1 MFQDVQKTKINSFAL
16 FLALFFVFF
25 KLDNLNYISPYLND
39 ESVYVIIGKMGLFE
53 NDWETYDAE
62 SWIQSNQYFY
72 PSVSALAYTLGGMEG
87 TRALSVIFTA
97 IATIAAAITSYA
109 LIPER
114 YDKNIRIFGGLTSAL
129 LLAISVSSY
138 YVARIAIVD
147 AQSFM
152 FLSLSTMYFTLALN
166 TSKNSSS
173 NFFMAAVTIYL
184 AYLTKIF
191 IVPYIILF
199 QIIGFFY
206 LWAKKNDQ
214 LRVSLI
220 YFFLPLTFAMII
232 YEFIH
237 FSGFVSYLTLLSDG
251 SSMDIHKT
259 YEAFVVQLMPIL
271 PFALFGLLGLF
282 IGKHVKSIIFLI
294 LLTLPMPLN
303 HLLVHI
309 ETSTNTHAFVP
320 YMFLSIVS
328 GTGLAVYLSAVKN
341 VWLNNAVRTVLLI
354 GMVLLGYFYLMHYK
368 IESDYFIDT
377 TNLREFVSVSAK
389 LDDKILTEV
398 GTQIVLAAYNKTS
411 PGNSYTYDWFEYNG
425 ISGPKAYG
433 MAVKDGYFDIIQIN
447 GNWFTRRPIYQQI
460 SDNVLSNLDEK
471 YELKYKEENFYVY
484 IRSERDAK

>member
-1 MFQDVQKTKINSFAL
+1 
-16 FLALFFVFF
+16 
-25 KLDNLNYISPYLND
+25 
-39 ESVYVIIGKMGLFE
+39 
-53 NDWETYDAE
+53 
-62 SWIQSNQYFY
+62 
-72 PSVSALAYTLGGMEG
+72 
-87 TRALSVIFTA
+87 
-97 IATIAAAITSYA
+97 
-109 LIPER
+109 
-114 YDKNIRIFGGLTSAL
+114 
-129 LLAISVSSY
+129 
-138 YVARIAIVD
+138 
-147 AQSFM
+147 
-152 FLSLSTMYFTLALN
+152 
-166 TSKNSSS
+166 
-173 NFFMAAVTIYL
+173 
-184 AYLTKIF
+184 
-191 IVPYIILF
+191 
-199 QIIGFFY
+199 
-206 LWAKKNDQ
+206 
-214 LRVSLI
+214 
-220 YFFLPLTFAMII
+220 
-232 YEFIH
+232 
-237 FSGFVSYLTLLSDG
+237 
-251 SSMDIHKT
+251 
-259 YEAFVVQLMPIL
+259 
-271 PFALFGLLGLF
+271 
-282 IGKHVKSIIFLI
+282 
-294 LLTLPMPLN
+294 MPLN

-411 PGNSYTYDWFEYNG
+411 PGNSYTYDWFEFNG